1 MNRKNIDTLLEQI
14 RCIILNKDFDDK
26 YRLDEK
32 NELFDV
38 QDGLYYLGDRIGET
52 NDFLSHLSRGEI
64 NIPSPSK
71 DNYMAGYL
79 KDLQSNL
86 KHLTWQANQIANGDY
101 SQRVCFLGEFSIAFN
116 YMVEQLQSR
125 ENKIMHQS
133 EILKKTNTQ
142 MKAIMNTVSDWL
154 IVTSEATGDILYK
167 NYDESKLLSKYNS
180 DDRMKDEYNK
190 LLEFI
195 NSYDANA
202 SSNIREYSL
211 NDGQQILEISTF
223 PIYWDDSMAFVHH
236 ISDIT
241 TKKQILIQLKNN
253 SYKDELT
260 GLYNRRYIFEVL
272 DKLIASNTPFS
283 CVMID
288 LDYLKVAND
297 KFGHSAGDEYLKTL
311 AMQMQNVTRS
321 TDSICRMGGD
331 EFLMVLPDCSEAA
344 AQKKAD
350 TINENFAKMDRPY
363 PMSISYGIVEVKDPK
378 NFTKSDIIG
387 VADSR
392 MYIQKQAQH
401 KARTI

>member
-1 MNRKNIDTLLEQI
+1 MNRKDIDTLLEQI

-142 MKAIMNTVSDWL
+142 MKAIMNTVGDWL

-167 NYDESKLLSKYNS
+167 NHDESKLLSKYNS

-223 PIYWDDSMAFVHH
+223 PIYWDNSMVFVHH

-241 TKKQILIQLKNN
+241 TKKQILMQLKNN

-272 DKLIASNTPFS
+272 DKFIASNTPFS

-331 EFLMVLPDCSEAA
+331 EFLMLLPDCSEAA

-363 PMSISYGIVEVKDPK
+363 PMSISYGIVEVKEPK
-378 NFTKSDIIG
+378 NFTKSDIIE